1 MPLELPHRAAQG
13 RGDFLVAG
21 SNQLAVAWLDKY
33 PAWPGPAA
41 VIHGPPGCGKSH
53 LLAVWSAA
61 CGAVRLRGDE
71 LSSSEIEGFLNARAI
86 AIDDLESLAEER
98 ALFHLYNAMKDAG
111 GHLLLAARR
120 APAQSTWSLD
130 DLRSRLLAAPAVEVG
145 APDDELLRAVMAKL
159 FIDRQVHVTPD
170 VISYLLSR
178 MERTFDTAR
187 TLVDALD
194 RAALSDKRAITV
206 PLARQILTQSDFD
219 AVYQNG
225 DGE

>member
-1 MPLELPHRAAQG
+1 MALELPHRAALG
-13 RGDFLVAG
+13 RGDFLVAA
-21 SNQLAVAWLDKY
+21 SNELAVAWLDKY
-33 PAWPGPAA
+33 PAWTAPAL

-71 LSSSEIEGFLNARAI
+71 LCNSDIEGFLGARAI

-111 GHLLLAARR
+111 GHLLLAARL
-120 APAQSTWSLD
+120 APAQMSWSLD
-130 DLRSRLLAAPAVEVG
+130 DLRSRLLAAPAVAVG
-145 APDDELLRAVMAKL
+145 APDDELLQAVLAKL

-170 VISYLLSR
+170 VISYLATR
-178 MERTFDTAR
+178 MERTFEAAR

-206 PLARQILTQSDFD
+206 PLARQILTQVD
-219 AVYQNG
+219 ADSVNQG
-225 DGE
+225 GIGE